1 MNISVLAKL
10 PSADVMAPAAV
21 ATRRIPQRGKEEAGE
36 SGPRC
41 MREPRSAGPPTVPQ
55 RGGGLAGLRG
65 GTGKRSREARTN
77 GRPGLGKPA
86 PSVGFKR
93 PLSAPKVALSAERGC
108 PSSPWDHL
116 AVLAQPAAFAY
127 PTHALPSAPPLS
139 IKTENVP
146 SRLQMRGPE
155 LEETGDVTRAPSP
168 MQGAHLSKGLP
179 ASFCTYVRMETS

>member
-1 MNISVLAKL
+1 MSWHRLLWQLDESPKGARRKPEKAAPGACGSRAPQGRPLSRRGVGAWLA
-10 PSADVMAPAAV
+10 S
-21 ATRRIPQRGKEEAGE
+21 
-36 SGPRC
+36 
-41 MREPRSAGPPTVPQ
+41 
-55 RGGGLAGLRG
+55 G

-108 PSSPWDHL
+108 PSSHWDHL

-127 PTHALPSAPPLS
+127 PTHALPSVPPPS

-146 SRLQMRGPE
+146 SCLQMRGPE

-168 MQGAHLSKGLP
+168 MQGTHLDKGLP
-179 ASFCTYVRMETS
+179 ASFCTYIRMETS